1 MAQSALTRRAAL
13 VAIAAGGLAG
23 CGGGGGGGLGG
34 LIAPAPSDTFDLTA
48 PARFPR
54 AGPTRPIVVG
64 EPTTLRILDTE
75 RILVRARPN
84 EVAYVTRAQWVDRLP
99 RLVQARLIQ
108 GFENAMRTRL
118 VARPGDGLDADAT
131 LQTDI
136 RTFEVDAQRNVARVE
151 FTTRLITGRG
161 RIVSTGMFRG
171 EAPAGT
177 EGRAAAEGLDRA
189 FGDVV
194 VQIVGWTGAGGRAGA

>member
-1 MAQSALTRRAAL
+1 VPTS
-13 VAIAAGGLAG
+13 
-23 CGGGGGGGLGG
+23 
-34 LIAPAPSDTFDLTA
+34 
-48 PARFPR
+48 FPR

-64 EPTTLRILDTE
+64 EPSALRILDTD

-84 EVAYVTRAQWVDRLP
+84 EVAYVARSQWVDRLP

-118 VARPGDGLDADAT
+118 VARPGEGLDADAT

-136 RTFEVDAQRNVARVE
+136 RTFEIDATRNVARVE
-151 FTTRLITGRG
+151 LTTRLFNRG
-161 RIVSTGMFRG
+161 RIVGTGMFRG
-171 EAPAGT
+171 ESPAGT

-189 FGDVV
+189 FQNVV
-194 VQIVGWTGAGGRAGA
+194 VQIVGWTGAGGRTIA